1 MKTDF
6 SLIQFAQELERQKYA
21 KRDFIAHE
29 TAMQAQTVFDDGGT
43 HAVVMALADTGSY
56 TITPHAHSQLAKR
69 LGIPIRYY
77 HRMLSEA
84 PELLCTN
91 LNHWLHDHQGTQRIV
106 RTLDQSIRGFL
117 SSSYRALDHYD
128 FAEVALQTLYGIGG
142 IEVEACAIT
151 DTRMY
156 LKAVSK
162 RLQGEVRVG
171 DIVQWG
177 VALSNSEVGAGL
189 LRIDPLIYRLSCTN
203 GAVSRQDVGTYERR
217 HVGRKVLSDRD
228 VAHLLS
234 DEARQADDK
243 AFWLT
248 VRDIIGGL
256 FNEETFR
263 EVLALWQGAAKR
275 SMTTTVPEVV
285 QVTLKQHKLPESMHG
300 GILDHLIREGDFTQY
315 GLGNAVTRYSQDVE
329 AYDTAHQLEEIGA
342 KIIVMSPPH
351 WSALMQAAAALAEA

>member
-1 MKTDF
+1 MKSEL

-21 KRDFIAHE
+21 KRDFIVYE
-29 TAMQAQTVFDDGGT
+29 TAMQAQSVLDDGGEST
-43 HAVVMALADTGSY
+43 VMMALADAGSY
-56 TITPHAHSQLAKR
+56 TITPHAHGQLAQR
-69 LGIPIRYY
+69 LNIPRRYY
-77 HRMLSEA
+77 QRMLSEA
-84 PELLCTN
+84 PTLLCTN
-91 LNHWLHDHQGTQRIV
+91 LNHWLHGNDGTQRIV
-106 RTLDQSIRGFL
+106 RTLDQSVRGFL
-117 SSSYRALDHYD
+117 STNYRALDHYD
-128 FAEVALQTLYGIGG
+128 FADVALQTLYRIGD
-142 IEVEACAIT
+142 IDVEACAIT

-177 VALSNSEVGAGL
+177 IALSNSEVGAGK

-203 GAVSRQDVGTYERR
+203 GAVSRQDAGTYERR

-234 DEARQADDK
+234 DEARQADDR

-248 VRDIIGGL
+248 VRDIIDGL
-256 FNEETFR
+256 FNEDTFH

-275 SMTTTVPEVV
+275 SITTTVPEVV
-285 QVTLKQHKLPESMHG
+285 QVTLKQHKLPESMQR
-300 GILDHLIREGDFTQY
+300 GILDHLIREGDYTQY
-315 GLGNAVTRYSQDVE
+315 GLANAVTRYSQDVE

-342 KIIVMSPPH
+342 RIMAMSPPR
-351 WSALMQAAAALAEA
+351 WSGLMQAAAALSGA

>member
-1 MKTDF
+1 MKTEF
-6 SLIQFAQELERQKYA
+6 SLVQFAQELERQKHA

-29 TAMQAQTVFDDGGT
+29 TAMQAQTVLDDGGAR
-43 HAVVMALADTGSY
+43 AVVMALADTGSY
-56 TITPHAHSQLAKR
+56 TITPHAHSQLAQR
-69 LGIPIRYY
+69 LKIPVRYY
-77 HRMLSEA
+77 HRMLSDA

-91 LNHWLHDHQGTQRIV
+91 LNHWLHQDDGTQRIV
-106 RTLDQSIRGFL
+106 RTLDHAIRGFL
-117 SSSYRALDHYD
+117 SSHYRPLDHYD
-128 FAEVALQTLYGIGG
+128 FAEVALQTLYDIGD
-142 IEVEACAIT
+142 IEVQACAIT

-177 VALSNSEVGAGL
+177 VALSNSEVGAGK
-189 LRIDPLIYRLSCTN
+189 LRIDPLVYRLSCLN

-217 HVGRKVLSDRD
+217 HVGRKVLSDQD

-248 VRDIIGGL
+248 VRDIIQGL

-275 SMTTTVPEVV
+275 SITTTVPEVV
-285 QVTLKQHKLPESMHG
+285 QVTLKQHHLPESMHS

-315 GLGNAVTRYSQDVE
+315 GLGNAVTRYSQDIE
-329 AYDTAHQLEEIGA
+329 AYDTAHELEEVGA
-342 KIIVMSPPH
+342 EIIAMSPPH
-351 WSALMQAAAALAEA
+351 WSGLMQAAAALAQA